1 MIANFAKFATYKT
14 EGMAKM
20 ALTAIGSVMYTSRVP
35 EPPNVE
41 KDQSIKD
48 VRNRL
53 APIITAVRYF
63 DQVIY
68 MTNRKVR
75 AAAIVPVEVGELLE
89 EVGSSAELIALAR
102 AGQQARSK

>member
-1 MIANFAKFATYKT
+1 
-14 EGMAKM
+14 M
-20 ALTAIGSVMYTSRVP
+20 ALTAMGSVMYTSRVP
-35 EPPNVE
+35 EPPELE
-41 KDQSIKD
+41 KEQSIKD

-75 AAAIVPVEVGELLE
+75 AVAIVPVQIGELVE
-89 EVGSSAELIALAR
+89 EVGGPDELIALVRAAR
-102 AGQQARSK
+102 QARES